1 VEMDQTRLIAD
12 FKSDLKTRGLS
23 ADTIKSYPLYA
34 KRLYDFSGD
43 LLAVDERVLTKYLS
57 YLRDE
62 KKIGFSSTRRYFAAL
77 GTFYD
82 FLVFMKYLE
91 VNPITSVFKKR
102 YLRSYKSHDPMQ
114 RRQCISVEQA
124 KLLVESILNPR
135 ERAVVVTL
143 LKTGIRRKELSELDL
158 VDLDMKNWIIHIK
171 PTGKRSNEIVFF
183 DEETAKVLGKWL
195 VRREKLNKKGI
206 PALFLDSFGNR
217 LSPNSLNI
225 MFAKYAAAAGLHDP
239 ESRRLEDR
247 LSPHCCRHFFTTRLL
262 EAGCQREYVMEL
274 RGDSPAAAVDVYFHP
289 DPKKLRQAYLDC
301 VPQLGL

>member
-1 VEMDQTRLIAD
+1 MDQTRLIAD
-12 FKSDLKTRGLS
+12 FKSDLMTRGLS

-43 LLAVDERVLTKYLS
+43 LLTVNEGVLSKYLS
-57 YLRDE
+57 YLRNEE
-62 KKIGFSSTRRYFAAL
+62 KVGFTSIRRYFAAL
-77 GTFYD
+77 GTFFD
-82 FLVFMKYLE
+82 FLVFMRYIS

-114 RRQCISVEQA
+114 RRQCISIEQA
-124 KLLVESILNPR
+124 RLFVESILNPR
-135 ERAVVVTL
+135 ERAAVVLL

-158 VDLDMKNWIIHIK
+158 IDVDMKNRIIRIK

-195 VRREKLNKKGI
+195 VRREKSNKKGS

-225 MFAKYAAAAGLHDP
+225 MFAKYASSAGLHNP
-239 ESRRLEDR
+239 KSPRLEDR
-247 LSPHCCRHFFTTRLL
+247 LSPHCCRHYFTTTML
-262 EAGCQREYVMEL
+262 EAGMPREYVMEL
-274 RGDSPAAAVDVYFHP
+274 RGDSPSAAVDLYHHI
-289 DPKKLRQAYLDC
+289 DRKKLQKSYLEC